1 MYSADA
7 RSRAAAL
14 LLALFI
20 GVAAGARADRDT
32 KFRRLSTDDGLSHD
46 VVYATVQDH
55 RGFLW
60 IGTEGG
66 IDRYDGTGFR
76 HYGASSGLP
85 EEDVSCI
92 AVGPDGSLW
101 VGTWGSGAARYDE
114 RTNRFV
120 PLPALSDTRVGAIQ
134 ATSDGAV
141 WIGTYFGLN
150 RFDPK
155 SGSVTRFVNDPEST
169 SSLQNDR
176 IWALAEDAER
186 NLWIGTDGG
195 IDRLDQR
202 SGRFIHLQDEV
213 SSPPTIVPNPRGR
226 VLYADRTGTLWI
238 GTDRGILIYDRAAA
252 TLRHITADPAVAG
265 TLSHPIVT
273 TILEDSRGRVW
284 IGTMEGGLNA
294 LDRATGAITR
304 YMPEARDPDSLSHRN
319 VRSLFE
325 DRTHLLWVGTRGGG
339 LSVLDLK
346 PPKFHELRADGA
358 HPEIPSGDVSA
369 IFVDR
374 DGGLWIGMIGSG
386 AAWFPA
392 GTATPT
398 LYDAGKGGAM
408 SFLQNTI
415 TSFAQDGAGTIW
427 IGTLGGLSRTTPGSG
442 IFHNYV
448 HDPDDRATIS
458 DDEIETILAARGGAI
473 WVGTREG
480 LNRLDSAS
488 GRFTRIPL
496 LPAGSRSEAWIRS
509 IHEDPDGSLW
519 IGTEAD
525 GLFHYVPTTGA
536 ISRMLSQADDETTPS
551 GNRIFAIT
559 RDTSGRLWIG
569 TRQGIDRLDEKTRRF
584 TRISPTEDRS
594 SVAVHSIE
602 SDRRGD
608 LWLGTT
614 RGLLRF
620 DPAAMKTH
628 TYDESDGL
636 RCRFFSR
643 GVSFA
648 TSDGELLFG
657 SRTGLVRFTP
667 ERIEDYREAPQVA
680 LTAFRI
686 DDQDSA
692 LPSGDVAFELPHDRN
707 TIGFEF
713 AALDFTSP
721 SAIRYA
727 WTLDGHDS
735 RWIEGRSRGIADYRG
750 LPPGEYTLRVRASN
764 ADGVWSQD
772 TELARVVVRPPFWA
786 TGLFRSLAALVIL
799 GIAWIVYSWR
809 VRAIRDH
816 ARELEKLVEVRTGQL
831 QTANDDLAR
840 LARTDG
846 LTGLHNRRAFNE
858 TLESEWR
865 RAVRAGSP
873 IALLMLDVDQFKE
886 FNDVRGHQE
895 GDECLRAVGTV
906 IQRIARRAGDVNARY
921 GGEEFSVL
929 LGDTEL
935 EPAIFIAESLRAA
948 IAELGIP
955 HPTSSV
961 SSKVTVSI
969 GVAAWVPGKSD
980 TPDDLVRAADK
991 ALYVA
996 KRGGRNRVEIAP
1008 RRTHY
1013 AEPDPQSSSSGGQ
1026 EP

>member
-1 MYSADA
+1 MSSADA
-7 RSRAAAL
+7 RSCALAL
-14 LLALFI
+14 LLAVSI
-20 GVAAGARADRDT
+20 GVAVDTRAAEDA

-92 AVGPDGSLW
+92 AVGPDGAIW

-120 PLPALSDTRVGAIQ
+120 SLPPLSDTRVGAIQ

-155 SGSVTRFVNDPEST
+155 SGTVTRYFTDPSSG

-176 IWALAEDAER
+176 IWALAEDSDR
-186 NLWIGTDGG
+186 NLWIGSDAG
-195 IDRLDQR
+195 IDRLDRR
-202 SGRFIHLQDEV
+202 SGSFIHLQDEV
-213 SSPPTIVPNPRGR
+213 SWPATIAPTPRAR
-226 VLYADRTGTLWI
+226 VLYADRTGVLWI
-238 GTDRGILIYDRAAA
+238 GTDRGVMIHDRTAA
-252 TLRHITADPAVAG
+252 TLRHVAADPADSAA
-265 TLSHPIVT
+265 LSHPIVT
-273 TILEDSRGRVW
+273 TILEDSQGRVW

-304 YMPEARDPDSLSHRN
+304 YMPDALDPDSLSHRN

-346 PPKFHELRADGA
+346 PRKFRELRADGVRPA
-358 HPEIPSGDVSA
+358 LPNGDVSA
-369 IFVDR
+369 VFVDR
-374 DGGLWIGMIGSG
+374 DGGLWVGMLGSG
-386 AAWFPA
+386 AILFPS
-392 GTATPT
+392 GEATPVR
-398 LYDAGKGGAM
+398 YEAQPGDAM

-415 TSFAQDGAGTIW
+415 TSFAQDAAGTIW
-427 IGTLGGLSRTTPGSG
+427 VGTLGGFSSTTPGSG
-442 IFHNYV
+442 SFRNYL
-448 HDPDDRATIS
+448 HDPEDRATIS
-458 DDEIETILAARGGAI
+458 SDEVETILAGKGGEI

-480 LNRLDSAS
+480 LNRLDPAT

-496 LPAGSRSEAWIRS
+496 LPAGSRSEAWIRA
-509 IHEDPDGSLW
+509 IHEDADGGLW

-536 ISRMLSQADDETTPS
+536 ISRMLSQPGDEATPS
-551 GNRIFAIT
+551 GNRIFAIS
-559 RDTSGRLWIG
+559 RDKSGRLWIG

-584 TRISPTEDRS
+584 VRVSPTEDGS
-594 SVAVHSIE
+594 NVAVHSIE
-602 SDRRGD
+602 SDRRGN

-620 DPAAMKTH
+620 DPAAMKTQ

-643 GVSFA
+643 GVSVTTPA
-648 TSDGELLFG
+648 GEMLFG

-667 ERIEDYREAPQVA
+667 ERIEDYREAPTIA
-680 LTAFRI
+680 MTAFRI
-686 DDQDSA
+686 NDQNAD
-692 LPSGDVAFELPHDRN
+692 LPSDDGTFELPYDRN
-707 TIGFEF
+707 TISFEF

-721 SAIRYA
+721 SATRYA
-727 WTLDGHDS
+727 WTLDGHDA
-735 RWIEGRSRGIADYRG
+735 RWIEGRTRGVADYRG
-750 LPPGEYTLRVRASN
+750 LPPGDYTLRVRASN
-764 ADGVWSQD
+764 ADGVWSPD
-772 TELARVVVRPPFWA
+772 VELARFVVRPPFWA
-786 TGLFRSLAALVIL
+786 TGLFRSLVA
-799 GIAWIVYSWR
+799 IAVLSLAWLVYSWR
-809 VRAIRDH
+809 VRSIRDH
-816 ARELEKLVEVRTGQL
+816 ARELEQLVDVRTGQL
-831 QTANDDLAR
+831 QTANDELAR

-858 TLESEWR
+858 ALESEWR
-865 RAVRAGSP
+865 RAVRTGSP

-886 FNDVRGHQE
+886 FNDIRGHQE
-895 GDECLRAVGTV
+895 GDECLRAIGTV
-906 IQRIARRAGDVNARY
+906 ILRITRRAGDVNARY
-921 GGEEFSVL
+921 GGEEFAIL
-929 LGDTEL
+929 LGDTAL

-948 IAELGIP
+948 IVELGIP
-955 HPTSSV
+955 HPAASATSR
-961 SSKVTVSI
+961 VTASI
-969 GVAAWVPGKSD
+969 GVAAWVPGPND

-1008 RRTHY
+1008 RRART
-1013 AEPDPQSSSSGGQ
+1013 AASDSPTSSSGGQ
-1026 EP
+1026 EA

>member
-1 MYSADA
+1 MSSADA
-7 RSRAAAL
+7 RSCALAL
-14 LLALFI
+14 LLAI
-20 GVAAGARADRDT
+20 SVGAAVEMRAEESA

-92 AVGPDGSLW
+92 SVGPDGTVW

-114 RTNRFV
+114 RTNRFI
-120 PLPALSDTRVGAIQ
+120 PLPPLSDARVGAIQ

-141 WIGTYFGLN
+141 WLGTYFGLN

-155 SGSVTRFVNDPEST
+155 SGSVTRYFNDPTSA

-176 IWALAEDAER
+176 IWALAEDADR
-186 NLWIGTDGG
+186 NLWIGSDAG
-195 IDRLDQR
+195 IDRLESR
-202 SGRFIHLQDEV
+202 TGAFIHLQDEV
-213 SSPPTIVPNPRGR
+213 SSPATIAPNPRAR
-226 VLYADRTGTLWI
+226 VLYADRTGMLWI
-238 GTDRGILIYDRAAA
+238 GTDRGVLIHDRNAG
-252 TLRHITADPAVAG
+252 TLRHLAADPTG
-265 TLSHPIVT
+265 TSALSHPIVT
-273 TILEDSRGRVW
+273 TILEDSHGRIW

-304 YMPEARDPDSLSHRN
+304 YMPDALDPDSLSHRN
-319 VRSLFE
+319 IRSLFE

-346 PPKFHELRADGA
+346 PRKFRELRADGA
-358 HPEIPSGDVSA
+358 RPVLPNGDVSA
-369 IFVDR
+369 VFVDR
-374 DGGLWIGMIGSG
+374 DGGLWVGMIGSG
-386 AAWFPA
+386 AIWFPA
-392 GTATPT
+392 GESMPVRYQAE
-398 LYDAGKGGAM
+398 LDDAM
-408 SFLQNTI
+408 SFLQNTV
-415 TSFAQDGAGTIW
+415 TSFAQDASGTIW
-427 IGTLGGLSRTTPGSG
+427 LGTLGGLSSTIPGSG
-442 IFHNYV
+442 RFRNYV
-448 HDPDDRATIS
+448 NDPDDRTTIS
-458 DDEIETILAARGGAI
+458 DDEVETIVASKGGAI

-480 LNRLDSAS
+480 LNRLDPAS
-488 GRFTRIPL
+488 GRFARIPL
-496 LPAGSRSEAWIRS
+496 LPAGSRSEAWVRA
-509 IHEDPDGSLW
+509 IHEDGDGGLW
-519 IGTEAD
+519 VGTEAD
-525 GLFHYVPTTGA
+525 GLFHYLPSTGA
-536 ISRMLSQADDETTPS
+536 VSRMLSQPGDEATPS

-559 RDTSGRLWIG
+559 RDRSGRLWIG

-584 TRISPTEDRS
+584 VRFSPSEDGS
-594 SVAVHSIE
+594 NVAVHSIE
-602 SDRRGD
+602 SDGRGN

-620 DPAAMKTH
+620 DPAAKKTQ

-643 GVSFA
+643 GVSFD
-648 TSDGELLFG
+648 TPRGEMLFG
-657 SRTGLVRFTP
+657 SRTGVVRFTP
-667 ERIEDYREAPQVA
+667 EQIEDYREVPTIAM
-680 LTAFRI
+680 TAFRI
-686 DDQDSA
+686 DDQNAD
-692 LPSGDVAFELPHDRN
+692 LPSTDGTFELPHDRN

-735 RWIEGRSRGIADYRG
+735 RWIEGRTRGVADYRG
-750 LPPGEYTLRVRASN
+750 LPPGDYVLRSRASN

-772 TELARVVVRPPFWA
+772 IELARVVVRPPFWA
-786 TGLFRSLAALVIL
+786 TGLFRSLVAVAVLSLVWL
-799 GIAWIVYSWR
+799 VYSWR

-816 ARELEKLVEVRTGQL
+816 ARRLEQLVDVRTGQL
-831 QTANDDLAR
+831 QTANDELAR

-858 TLESEWR
+858 ALESEWR
-865 RAVRAGSP
+865 RAVRTRSP

-886 FNDVRGHQE
+886 FNDARGHQE
-895 GDECLRAVGTV
+895 GDECLRAIAAV
-906 IQRIARRAGDVNARY
+906 IQKVTRRASDINARY
-921 GGEEFSVL
+921 GGEEFASL
-929 LGDTEL
+929 LGETALD
-935 EPAIFIAESLRAA
+935 PAIFIAESLRAA
-948 IAELGIP
+948 IAELDIP
-955 HPTSSV
+955 HPTSSA
-961 SSKVTVSI
+961 SPRVTASI
-969 GVAAWVPGKSD
+969 GVAAWVPEQSQ

-996 KRGGRNRVEIAP
+996 KRSGRNRVEVAP
-1008 RRTHY
+1008 RRARSAASDLPT
-1013 AEPDPQSSSSGGQ
+1013 PSSGGHQ
-1026 EP
+1026 S